1 MVFSTNLTMNEFT
14 LCHRDK
20 RKRINLAHTVL
31 TRKFKLQNINCERK
45 GTAMKTKIFKV
56 SGYRFYFGNKPK
68 SKQVLENEINDWLDA
83 NSGIKI
89 VDIKQSCCGGSFN
102 PRLTVVSI
110 WYEPK
115 A

>member
-1 MVFSTNLTMNEFT
+1 
-14 LCHRDK
+14 
-20 RKRINLAHTVL
+20 
-31 TRKFKLQNINCERK
+31 
-45 GTAMKTKIFKV
+45 MKTKIFKV
-56 SGYRFYFGNKPK
+56 SGYQFYFGNKPK

-102 PRLTVVSI
+102 PSLTVVSI